1 MTPPLQIW
9 DSYRYQVTWSF
20 EEEAFIATCV
30 ELPSL
35 SALAP
40 NAVTALQSLLQ
51 LVVLRIVQLQQ
62 AGDALPAPIA
72 QTSIAPEAPSV
83 QQTQAEAI
91 ARSLFDSAPLPRIS
105 EKTGLSIA
113 QLKAL
118 IPDE

>member
-1 MTPPLQIW
+1 MTPLLQIW

-51 LVVLRIVQLQQ
+51 RVVLRIAQLQQ
-62 AGDALPAPIA
+62 AGDSLPAPIA
-72 QTSIAPEAPSV
+72 QISIAPE
-83 QQTQAEAI
+83 
-91 ARSLFDSAPLPRIS
+91 
-105 EKTGLSIA
+105 GLI
-113 QLKAL
+113 
-118 IPDE
+118 